1 MKKTAL
7 FLFVAFALTSCI
19 QVRHNMSDESIL
31 KERRQ
36 VASFERITLMGSPTV
51 IYSQSDSTSVYV
63 DAPADILSCLET
75 TVEDNCLT
83 IRFRDELKNIV
94 NFSMIDAD
102 DVKVYVTSPDLTD
115 VLLTGS
121 GDFVCRSH
129 FDTDNLR
136 LELKGAGDMEFAD
149 VICDNLD
156 ITLVGSGDLEVRHAV
171 VQVSSSVELV
181 GSGDVKVGYERT
193 PSTNLRLKG
202 SGDIKASFIDAGA
215 VVSDL
220 RGSGD
225 ISLSGHVRS
234 SQQSLVGT
242 GDYHTNQLN
251 IIDRP

>member
-36 VASFERITLMGSPTV
+36 VSSFERITLMGSPTV

-94 NFSMIDAD
+94 NFSMIDVD

-136 LELKGAGDMEFAD
+136 LELKGAGDMDFAD

-215 VVSDL
+215 VVADL

-225 ISLSGHVRS
+225 ITLSGLVRS

>member
-102 DVKVYVTSPDLTD
+102 DVKVYVTSRTSPTCCWRALAT
-115 VLLTGS
+115 
-121 GDFVCRSH
+121 
-129 FDTDNLR
+129 
-136 LELKGAGDMEFAD
+136 
-149 VICDNLD
+149 
-156 ITLVGSGDLEVRHAV
+156 
-171 VQVSSSVELV
+171 SS
-181 GSGDVKVGYERT
+181 
-193 PSTNLRLKG
+193 
-202 SGDIKASFIDAGA
+202 AGA
-215 VVSDL
+215 
-220 RGSGD
+220 
-225 ISLSGHVRS
+225 ISTPTISAWS
-234 SQQSLVGT
+234 
-242 GDYHTNQLN
+242 
-251 IIDRP
+251 

>member
-156 ITLVGSGDLEVRHAV
+156 ITLVGSGD
-171 VQVSSSVELV
+171 
-181 GSGDVKVGYERT
+181 VKVGYERT

-202 SGDIKASFIDAGA
+202 SGDIKASFINAGA
-215 VVSDL
+215 VVADL

-225 ISLSGHVRS
+225 ISLSGLVRS
-234 SQQSLVGT
+234 FQQSLVGT